1 MTWQVEALCAGR
13 KQSFRG
19 DTLSAIAKLALDGPV
34 AITRLGLT
42 GDEQADPVHHGG
54 PDMAVHLYPRDHHA
68 FWRDQIGDHEL
79 LDNPGAF
86 GSNLSVRGITE
97 GDVLLGSRY
106 RLGSALIEAC
116 QPRQPCWK
124 IEHRFET
131 KKMVKTILARG
142 RCGWFFR
149 VIKEG
154 TAQAGDML
162 VLEQEGLPGWTMARL
177 FEALWGTS
185 EPTDPALLRA
195 IADLPPLADKL
206 RGKIMA
212 RLDAQH

>member
-13 KQSFRG
+13 RQSFRG

-34 AITRLGLT
+34 AITRLGVA

-106 RLGSALIEAC
+106 RLGSALIEVC

-124 IEHRFET
+124 IEHRFGT
-131 KKMVKTILARG
+131 KKMVKTILASG
-142 RCGWFFR
+142 RCGWFYR
-149 VIKEG
+149 VIEEG

-162 VLEQEGLPGWTMARL
+162 RLEHEGLPGWTMARL

-185 EPTDPALLRA
+185 EPTDPELLRE
-195 IADLPPLADKL
+195 ITQLPPLADKL
-206 RGKIMA
+206 RGKIMV
-212 RLDAQH
+212 RLDA

>member
-1 MTWQVEALCAGR
+1 MSWSVEALCAGR

-19 DTLSAIAKLALDGPV
+19 NSLSAIAKLVIDGPV
-34 AITRLGLT
+34 AITRVGLA

-68 FWRDQIGDHEL
+68 FWRDEIGDHER

-86 GSNLSVRGITE
+86 GSNLAVRGICE

-124 IEHRFET
+124 IEHRFGT
-131 KKMVKTILARG
+131 SGMVKAILASG
-142 RCGWFFR
+142 RCGWFYR
-149 VIKEG
+149 VIEEG
-154 TAQAGDML
+154 TAQAGDTL
-162 VLEQEGLPGWTMARL
+162 ELEQEGLPGWTMARL

-185 EPTDPALLRA
+185 EPTDPDLLRE
-195 IADLPPLADKL
+195 IAQLPPLADKL

-212 RLDAQH
+212 RLDA

>member
-1 MTWQVEALCAGR
+1 MSWQVEALCVGH
-13 KQSFRG
+13 KQRFRG
-19 DTLSAIAKLALDGPV
+19 ATLSAIAKLALDGPV
-34 AITRLGLT
+34 AINRLGLA

-68 FWRDQIGDHEL
+68 FWREEIGDHEL

-131 KKMVKTILARG
+131 KKMVKTILASG

-154 TAQAGDML
+154 TAQAGDIL

-185 EPTDPALLRA
+185 EPTDPTLLRE
-195 IADLPPLADKL
+195 IAQLPPLADKL

-212 RLDAQH
+212 RLDA

>member
-1 MTWQVEALCAGR
+1 MTWQIEALCAGR

-19 DTLSAIAKLALDGPV
+19 DSLSAIAKLALAGPV
-34 AITRLGLT
+34 TINRLGLA

-54 PDMAVHLYPRDHHA
+54 PDMAVHLYPLDHHA
-68 FWRDQIGDHEL
+68 FWREQIGDHEL
-79 LDNPGAF
+79 LGNPGAF
-86 GSNLSVRGITE
+86 GSNLAVRGITE

-124 IEHRFET
+124 IEHRFGT
-131 KKMVKTILARG
+131 KGMVASILASG
-142 RCGWFFR
+142 RCGWFYR
-149 VIKEG
+149 VIDEG
-154 TAQAGDML
+154 TAQAGDRL
-162 VLEQEGLPGWTMARL
+162 SLEEEGLPGWTMARL

-212 RLDAQH
+212 RLDA

>member
-34 AITRLGLT
+34 AITRVGLA

-54 PDMAVHLYPRDHHA
+54 PDMAVHLYPLDHHT
-68 FWRDQIGDHEL
+68 FWREQIGDHEL
-79 LDNPGAF
+79 LGNPGAF
-86 GSNLSVRGITE
+86 GSNLAVYGLVE
-97 GDVLLGSRY
+97 KQVLLGSRY
-106 RLGSALIEAC
+106 RLGSALIEVC

-131 KKMVKTILARG
+131 RNMVKTILASG

-149 VIKEG
+149 VIEEG

-162 VLEQEGLPGWTMARL
+162 SLEEEGLPSWTMARL
-177 FEALWGTS
+177 FEALWGTTT
-185 EPTDPALLRA
+185 PTDTAMLRE
-195 IADLPPLADKL
+195 IATLPPLADKL

-212 RLDAQH
+212 RLDAKG

>member
-19 DTLSAIAKLALDGPV
+19 DSLSAIAKLALDGPV
-34 AITRLGLT
+34 AITKLGLA

-54 PDMAVHLYPRDHHA
+54 PDMAVHLYPLDHHA
-68 FWRDQIGDHEL
+68 FWREQIGDHEL
-79 LDNPGAF
+79 LGNPGAF
-86 GSNLSVRGITE
+86 GSNLAVHGISE

-124 IEHRFET
+124 IEHRFGT
-131 KKMVKTILARG
+131 KGMVASILASG
-142 RCGWFFR
+142 RCGWFCR
-149 VIKEG
+149 VIDEG
-154 TAQAGDML
+154 TAQAGDTL
-162 VLEQEGLPGWTMARL
+162 SLEEEGLPGWTMARL

-212 RLDAQH
+212 RLDA

>member
-1 MTWQVEALCAGR
+1 MTWHVEALCVGR
-13 KQSFRG
+13 KQRFRG
-19 DTLSAIAKLALDGPV
+19 DELSAIAKLTLDGPV
-34 AITRLGLT
+34 AITRLGLA

-54 PDMAVHLYPRDHHA
+54 PDMAVHLYPLDHHA
-68 FWRDQIGDHEL
+68 FWREQIGEHEL
-79 LDNPGAF
+79 LGNPGAF
-86 GSNLSVRGITE
+86 GSNLAVRGIDE

-131 KKMVKTILARG
+131 KKMVKAILASG

-149 VIKEG
+149 VLEEG
-154 TAQAGDML
+154 TTQAGDELEL
-162 VLEQEGLPGWTMARL
+162 VEQGLPDWTIARV

-185 EPTDPALLRA
+185 ERTDPTTLREVA
-195 IADLPPLADKL
+195 EMPPLADKL
-206 RGKIMA
+206 RGKILA
-212 RLDAQH
+212 RLDAKA